1 MTERYLG
8 SIITASPTEPSGNDA
23 DVTASGVWHLHDA
36 LIFGQAGDWPDYLN
50 QLPFAAQA
58 VMFLGS
64 NPTQGD
70 AIDYYNIATAGNA
83 KDFGDGVQRH
93 DAPRHAA
100 SNSTRLLIAGNSSAT
115 PGDAANISYITFA
128 TKGNAVDFGDL
139 SLGRT
144 GVVSGAGNG
153 RGIFAGGET

>member
-1 MTERYLG
+1 M
-8 SIITASPTEPSGNDA
+8 APSF
-23 DVTASGVWHLHDA
+23 SGVWN
-36 LIFGQAGDWPDYLN
+36 ISTQYQYRSGWPIDTN
-50 QLPFAAQA
+50 ILPVGSMA

-70 AIDYYNIATAGNA
+70 AIDFYNISSASNA
-83 KDFGDGVQRH
+83 IDFGDGVQRH
-93 DAPRHAA
+93 KAPRQAA
-100 SNSTRLLIAGNSSAT
+100 SSSTRLLIAGNTATT

-139 SLGRT
+139 SLGRSS
-144 GVVSGAGNG
+144 VVSGAGNG

>member
-8 SIITASPTEPSGNDA
+8 SIISPSPVEPSSNDA
-23 DVTASGVWHLHDA
+23 DATASGVWHLHDA

-58 VMFLGS
+58 VMFHGS
-64 NPTQGD
+64 NPTLGD

-93 DAPRHAA
+93 KSPQGGA
-100 SNSTRLLIAGNSSAT
+100 SSSTRLLIAGNSNTT
-115 PGDAANISYITFA
+115 PGDASNISYITFA

-139 SLGRT
+139 SLGRS
-144 GVVSGAGNG
+144 VVTAGAGNG